1 MVRVGNVKVTDYDG
15 YLINNPVELQSAD
28 VLNSIKIAKIDGQ
41 PHPLKGIPLKPGVDY
56 SQVFK
61 ALGPQSSWV

>member
-1 MVRVGNVKVTDYDG
+1 
-15 YLINNPVELQSAD
+15 VELQAPD
-28 VLNSIKIAKIDGQ
+28 VLNSIKIAKIDGK